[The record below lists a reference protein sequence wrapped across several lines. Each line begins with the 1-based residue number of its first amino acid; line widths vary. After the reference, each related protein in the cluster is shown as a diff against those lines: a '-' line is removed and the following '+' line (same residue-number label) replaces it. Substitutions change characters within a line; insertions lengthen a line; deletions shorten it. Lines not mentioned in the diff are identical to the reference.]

1 MNYARRR
8 KKASSTHP
16 GESGSKGGGDG
27 APCGIPPGLRNWRLR
42 NGKREVKLEAAN
54 MWLL

>member
-1 MNYARRR
+1 MQRRR

-27 APCGIPPGLRNWRLR
+27 APCGIPSGLRNWRLQ
-42 NGKREVKLEAAN
+42 NSKREVKLEAAN